1 MAGNFERQ
9 LTVLESSGCATGW
22 VFVWFSFSKTAIPW
36 DIKIILGFH
45 KWRTVCG
52 TLVLV
57 VTQLVE
63 H

>member
-1 MAGNFERQ
+1 MAGTFERQ

-22 VFVWFSFSKTAIPW
+22 VFVSISFPKTATPR
-36 DIKIILGFH
+36 DTKIILGLH

-52 TLVLV
+52 TLALVL
-57 VTQLVE
+57 TQFVE